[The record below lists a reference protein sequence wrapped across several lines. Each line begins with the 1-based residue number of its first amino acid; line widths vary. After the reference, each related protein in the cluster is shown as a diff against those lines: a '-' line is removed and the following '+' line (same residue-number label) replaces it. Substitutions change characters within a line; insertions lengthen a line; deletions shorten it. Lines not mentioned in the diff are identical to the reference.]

1 MIKLSL
7 RKYLMQYSEK
17 NELNTCIWNKTKSK
31 YFEKYI
37 PGLEHVFREKWML
50 RD

>member
-1 MIKLSL
+1 MIKVSLS
-7 RKYLMQYSEK
+7 KYLMQYSEK

-37 PGLEHVFREKWML
+37 PGLGHVFREKWML